1 MAILLSQWAVLV
13 IPVTAPVQAEGP
25 PQSVLSGEVDLA
37 RLVDF
42 GAQRLGLKVDYE
54 ARTLQGLTV
63 TLRLE
68 SAVTDDQIWNLASQ
82 LLAARGFTS
91 VRAPGDGTLS
101 IVKIS
106 EAAGMARIEPGGP
119 VETPAG
125 FVNVVLEVRHR
136 QVKDLLA
143 AITPLLLKPGG
154 AATALGDQGRI
165 LISDLRPRVE
175 QILGLMELL
184 DAPGAQTIVRVIPSQ
199 FLAAPQLA
207 AAVAAAAT
215 ARNAIA
221 PRPLAGK
228 MVPGPDGDAVVLV
241 APEDELG
248 QWTALIE
255 QFDRRQAVESRS
267 YVPRHFSVTEVGRLI
282 EQTAREPGPQG
293 AGERWRIV
301 SDDLTGAL
309 IVTATPR
316 EHERIQALVE
326 RLDSVP
332 VEARRPVRAF
342 RIRNR
347 DVKQIVEVLT
357 RLIEAGVLETGEVE
371 GAAPVA
377 EPAVRQRTERDVLPP
392 GARPLLEEPQQGQ
405 PTPALRRGAAG
416 RGAQTP
422 GQAGQPSL
430 VLTAD
435 EGTNTLI
442 AVGEARRLDQL
453 ADLIRTLDQRQPQVM
468 LEALVVALTEGDT
481 LDLGVELE
489 SMTISGSTLI
499 SLASL
504 FGLRTPGVDTA
515 EPLEGTGGTA
525 LVLSPGDFRVLVRAL
540 QTINHGRSLNIP
552 KVLVSNNQQA
562 SLDSVLQQP
571 FLSTNASNTVATTSF
586 GGTQDAGTTVT
597 VTPQIAEADHLV
609 LTYSL
614 SLSAFVGESSDPA
627 LPPPRQQTTLQSV
640 VTIPDGYTVAI
651 GGLEVETAAEA
662 VSQVPFIG
670 DIPLVGELFKSKS
683 KSLTRSR
690 FYLFIQANILRQ
702 RGFEDL
708 KYLSDQDVLATGVDD
723 GWPHVEPRVIK

>member
-1 MAILLSQWAVLV
+1 MIQ
-13 IPVTAPVQAEGP
+13 VTASPVRGDGP
-25 PQSVLSGEVDLA
+25 PQTVLSGDVELA
-37 RLVDF
+37 RLVDLS
-42 GAQRLGLKVDYE
+42 AQRLGLKVEYD
-54 ARTLQGLTV
+54 ARILQGLTV

-68 SAVTDDQIWNLASQ
+68 SAVTDDQLWSLASQ

-91 VRAPGDGTLS
+91 VRTPGDETLS
-101 IVKIS
+101 IVKIA
-106 EAAGMARIEPGGP
+106 EAAGLARIEPKGSLD
-119 VETPAG
+119 TPAG

-136 QVKDLLA
+136 QVKDLIA
-143 AITPLLLKPGG
+143 AIGPLVSKPGG
-154 AATALGDQGRI
+154 AVTALGDQARI
-165 LISDLRPRVE
+165 LVSDLRPRVE
-175 QILGLMELL
+175 QLLGLRELL
-184 DAPGAQTIVRVIPSQ
+184 DASGPQTIVRVIPSQ

-207 AAVAAAAT
+207 SAVAAAAT

-221 PRPLAGK
+221 GRPLVGK

-248 QWTALIE
+248 QWNALIE

-316 EHERIQALVE
+316 EHERIQALIE
-326 RLDSVP
+326 RLDSVTA
-332 VEARRPVRAF
+332 EARRPVRSF

-357 RLIEAGVLETGEVE
+357 RLIEAGVLETGESE
-371 GAAPVA
+371 GAAPIA
-377 EPAVRQRTERDVLPP
+377 EPAARQRTEREVLPA
-392 GARPLLEEPQQGQ
+392 GARPLMEETQQSAQG
-405 PTPALRRGAAG
+405 PAPAQRPGAAG
-416 RGAQTP
+416 RGSRGSGP
-422 GQAGQPSL
+422 AGQPSL

-489 SMTISGSTLI
+489 SMQVTGSTLI
-499 SLASL
+499 NLASL
-504 FGLRTPGVDTA
+504 FGLGTPGVDTA
-515 EPLEGTGGTA
+515 KSLEGAGGTA

-552 KVLVSNNQQA
+552 KVLVANNQQA

-627 LPPPRQQTTLQSV
+627 LPPPRQQTTVQSV
-640 VTIPDGYTVAI
+640 VTIPDGYTVAV
-651 GGLEVETAAEA
+651 GGLAVETTAEA
-662 VSQVPFIG
+662 VSQIPFLG

-690 FYLFIQANILRQ
+690 FYLFIRANVLRQ

-708 KYLSDQDVLATGVDD
+708 KYLSDQDVLAAGVDD
-723 GWPHVEPRVIK
+723 GWPKVEPRVIR